1 MSQLSGD
8 ESLDAILGGAI
19 RFVQPRQG
27 YRFSIEPIL
36 LGRFVRVRPRDAVLD
51 LGAGCGVLGIV
62 IAALFH
68 PREVVAIEI
77 QPQLADLIARNAAL
91 NEIPNLRA
99 IAADLRA
106 RRIPGL
112 VPASFDLVV
121 ANPPF
126 HALSAGRESPDRG
139 RRIARGGTGA
149 SLVEFVA
156 AARRYARNG
165 ARVAFVLGAAR
176 SAELISL
183 LRSHRLEPKRI
194 RFIHPRAAL
203 PAAAVMIE
211 ARAGGGVEAAVEP
224 PLFLHGRGGGYTGEA
239 RALLEGR

>member
-1 MSQLSGD
+1 MSQLSGP

-19 RFVQPRQG
+19 RLLQPRNG
-27 YRFSIEPIL
+27 YRFSIEPVL
-36 LGRFVRVRPRDAVLD
+36 LGRFVRARAHDAVLD

-62 IAALFH
+62 IATLNR
-68 PREVVAIEI
+68 PRAVVAIEI
-77 QPQLADLIARNAAL
+77 QPDLAELIGRNAAL

-106 RRIPGL
+106 RRIPG
-112 VPASFDLVV
+112 VAPASFDLVV

-126 HALSAGRESPDRG
+126 HAPSAGRESPDRS

-149 SLVEFVA
+149 SLADFVA

-183 LRSHRLEPKRI
+183 MRSHRLEPKRV
-194 RFIHPRAAL
+194 RFVHPRAEL
-203 PAAAVMIE
+203 PATAVMIE
-211 ARAGGGVEAAVEP
+211 ARADGGVEAAIEP
-224 PLFLHGRGGGYTGEA
+224 PLFLHARTGRYTDEA